1 MMGFYSQFGQDSYLR
16 EQFFSGVTGGVFVDV
31 GAGDG
36 VTDSNTLHFEE
47 EGWSG
52 LLVEAHPDIFK
63 KLVEAR
69 KSLAE
74 NVCCANFTGKKFFQ
88 LVPVQGWSGLD
99 DFIRK
104 FDEEEMERIEEAGP
118 IGAMPLP
125 CFPLRDLLEKHG
137 IREVDYLSVD
147 VEGAE
152 LSVLESVDWES
163 VEIRVITVEIN
174 RTDGAIGDFLTSHGY
189 RLWSNIGPDEVY
201 VLRRWADTGQ
211 LHPPQLSQPS

>member
-1 MMGFYSQFGQDSYLR
+1 MGFYSQFGQDSYVH
-16 EQFFSGVTGGVFVDV
+16 EQFFPGVTDGVFVDV

-36 VTDSNTLHFEE
+36 ATDSNTLHFEE

-63 KLVEAR
+63 KLIETR
-69 KSLAE
+69 KVAAE

-104 FDEEEMERIEEAGP
+104 FDEDEMDRIDAAGP

-137 IREVDYLSVD
+137 IRVVDYLSLD

-152 LSVLESVDWES
+152 LSVLESVDWDR

-174 RTDGAIGDFLTSHGY
+174 RKDDAISSLLLGCGY
-189 RLWSNIGPDEVY
+189 RRWSTIGPDEVY
-201 VLRRWADTGQ
+201 VLQSWLDSR
-211 LHPPQLSQPS
+211 PPQMS